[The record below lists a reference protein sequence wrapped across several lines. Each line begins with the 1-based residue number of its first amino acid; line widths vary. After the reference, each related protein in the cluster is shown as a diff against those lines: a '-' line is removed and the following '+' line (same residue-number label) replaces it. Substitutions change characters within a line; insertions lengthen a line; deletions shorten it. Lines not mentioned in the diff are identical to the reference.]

1 MYMNKLK
8 AYDGTTTSE
17 TQPRKNITTTG
28 KVDTSDMMLWIPLD
42 YLILN
47 GPF

>member
-8 AYDGTTTSE
+8 AYDGTTASE

-28 KVDTSDMMLWIPLD
+28 MFDTSDLMLWIPFD

-47 GPF
+47 GPV